1 MRVKR
6 AVNTKGFAFMP
17 INIGIT
23 YALLAAIL
31 FGASTPF
38 AKLLTAQALPATLA
52 GLLYLGSGIGL
63 GALLIIRTIIR
74 RGAAERVILPVSDLP
89 WLAGAILTGGIAG
102 PILLMTGLNVTPAST
117 ASLLLNLESAL
128 TAMLAWFVFRE
139 QFDRR
144 IFIGM
149 VLIVFAGM
157 LLSWEQSTPSGQ
169 ASAIPWGAI
178 CIAAACLCWA
188 IDNNLT
194 RKISASDAV
203 QIAAVK
209 GMVAGAVNLSL
220 AWWLGLHLPPLNS
233 AVVAGFV
240 GFCGYGLSLVLFV
253 LALRHL
259 GTARTGAYFS
269 VAPFTGAAI
278 SLLMLGETP
287 TFLFWLAAILMAAG
301 IWLHLTE
308 NHLHRHM
315 HAHMSHAHPHTHDT
329 HHQHVHNFAWDG
341 VQPHTHA
348 HQHEPQ
354 AHAHPHFPD
363 IHHRHNH

>member
-1 MRVKR
+1 MRVNGLPNKR
-6 AVNTKGFAFMP
+6 NIFMP
-17 INIGIT
+17 TNTGIT

-38 AKLLTAQALPATLA
+38 AKLLVEQTAPTTLA
-52 GLLYLGSGIGL
+52 GLLYSGSGIGL
-63 GALLIIRTIIR
+63 AIWLVLRLTLR
-74 RGAAERVILPVSDLP
+74 HRPTASVMLPASDLP
-89 WLAGAILTGGIAG
+89 WLAGAVFMGGIAG
-102 PILLMTGLNVTPAST
+102 PTLLMTGLLYTPASA
-117 ASLLLNLESAL
+117 ASLLLNMEGVL
-128 TAMLAWFVFRE
+128 TALLAWFVFKE

-149 VLIVFAGM
+149 VLIVVAGL
-157 LLSWEQSTPSGQ
+157 LLSWEQSIPAGQ
-169 ASAIPWGAI
+169 APAIPWGAI

-203 QIAAVK
+203 QIAAIK
-209 GMVAGAVNLSL
+209 GLVAGTVNLSV
-220 AWWLGLHLPPLNS
+220 AWWLGLQFPPLSS
-233 AVVAGFV
+233 AVVAGVV

-287 TFLFWLAAILMAAG
+287 TFLFWLAALLMAAG

-308 NHLHRHM
+308 NHLHRHR
-315 HAHMSHAHPHTHDT
+315 HAYMSHVHPHSHDI
-329 HHQHVHNFAWDG
+329 HHQHVHDFAWDG
-341 VQPHTHA
+341 EQPHTHA
-348 HQHEPQ
+348 HLHESL

-363 IHHRHNH
+363 IHHRHHH